1 MCGVCGVLCCRVTLN
16 LCVYVYI
23 LGPLSE
29 AHGSVVIGICGC
41 VTSDL
46 EAGFVVK
53 DIDALSHDLGS
64 FVIDVRNTGSL
75 HRASVSTVF
84 TDGDNFDTG
93 LEHFDDHIEVDIGLV
108 ITPAGIK
115 DIIDFDGVGLGNFLK
130 VIFGGDNHI
139 EAVVVMVTVDITLA
153 VDLVDGEG

>member
-1 MCGVCGVLCCRVTLN
+1 MCRVLCCRVTLN

-29 AHGSVVIGICGC
+29 AHRSVVIGICGC
-41 VTSDL
+41 VASDL
-46 EAGFVVK
+46 EAGFVIK
-53 DIDALSHDLGS
+53 HIDALSHDLGS
-64 FVIDVRNTGSL
+64 FVIDVRNTGTL
-75 HRASVSTVF
+75 HRSSVSTVF

-130 VIFGGDNHI
+130 VIFGGDNHV
-139 EAVVVMVTVDITLA
+139 EAVVVVVTVDITLT
-153 VDLVDGEG
+153 VDFVDGEG

>member
-1 MCGVCGVLCCRVTLN
+1 MCGVLCCRVTLN
-16 LCVYVYI
+16 LYVYVYI

-29 AHGSVVIGICGC
+29 AHRSVVIGICGC

-46 EAGFVVK
+46 EAGFVVN

-84 TDGDNFDTG
+84 ADGDNFDTG
-93 LEHFDDHIEVDIGLV
+93 FEHFNNHIEVNIGLV

-115 DIIDFDGVGLGNFLK
+115 DIIDFDGVGLGNLLK
-130 VIFGGDNHI
+130 VIFGGDNHV
-139 EAVVVMVTVDITLA
+139 EAVVIVVAVDITLT
-153 VDLVDGEG
+153 VDFVDGEG